1 MLPRVLEPETLD
13 QLAPDDPAAQ
23 RARRDLRRVN
33 AFMGARGILERAL
46 EKALA
51 ATDETVG
58 GLGRRLRILEIG
70 CGDGRLM
77 LELARRRGER
87 WPDVELNLLDRQ
99 PIVDA
104 ETIAAYA
111 ACGWQA
117 KPRIVDVLDWA
128 ADRTSSERWDVV
140 VANLFLHHFDTVA
153 LRRLLAGCARRA
165 DALAACE
172 PRRSRFALG
181 ASHLIFFLGAN
192 AVTRRDGVLSVRAG
206 FIGPELSE
214 AWQAGPP
221 EGDPIEAPS
230 AWQLDEYDDGLF
242 THCFCATLIGGRDR

>member
-1 MLPRVLEPETLD
+1 VLPRVLEPETLD
-13 QLAPDDPAAQ
+13 HLAPDDPAAQ

-58 GLGRRLRILEIG
+58 GVGRRPAHPRDRLRRRPADARG
-70 CGDGRLM
+70 GAASARA
-77 LELARRRGER
+77 LARGRARPARSPADRRSGDDRRVCRGAAGRRGR
-87 WPDVELNLLDRQ
+87 GSPTCSTGPRPRV
-99 PIVDA
+99 A
-104 ETIAAYA
+104 EH
-111 ACGWQA
+111 
-117 KPRIVDVLDWA
+117 
-128 ADRTSSERWDVV
+128 WDVV
-140 VANLFLHHFDTVA
+140 VANLFLHHFDGDG

-206 FIGPELSE
+206 FVGHELSD
-214 AWQAGPP
+214 AGRP
-221 EGDPIEAPS
+221 GRRRATRSSRRAPGSSTNTTTASSPTAS
-230 AWQLDEYDDGLF
+230 APRWS
-242 THCFCATLIGGRDR
+242 AGRDR

>member
-1 MLPRVLEPETLD
+1 VLPRVLEPETLD

-87 WPDVELNLLDRQ
+87 WPEVELDLLDRQ

-104 ETIAAYA
+104 ATIAAYA
-111 ACGWQA
+111 AAGWQA
-117 KPRIVDVLDWA
+117 RTVIADVMAWA
-128 ADRTSSERWDVV
+128 GDDDRERWDVV
-140 VANLFLHHFDTVA
+140 VANLFLHHFDAEA
-153 LRRLLAGCARRA
+153 LRHLLAACARRA

-172 PRRSRFALG
+172 PRRSRFALA

-192 AVTRRDGVLSVRAG
+192 AVTRHDGVLSVRAG
-206 FIGPELSE
+206 FVGAELGA
-214 AWQAGPP
+214 AWPGA
-221 EGDPIEAPS
+221 AA
-230 AWQLDEYDDGLF
+230 AWRVEEYDDGLF
-242 THCFCATLIGGRDR
+242 THCLVASRRTTS

>member
-13 QLAPDDPAAQ
+13 HLPPDAPAAQ

-33 AFMGARGILERAL
+33 AFMGARGILRRALERAL
-46 EKALA
+46 
-51 ATDETVG
+51 ATSDETVG
-58 GLGRRLRILEIG
+58 GAGRPLRILEIG

-77 LELARRRGER
+77 LELARRRGAR
-87 WPDVELNLLDRQ
+87 WPEVELELLDRQ
-99 PIVDA
+99 PIVEPA
-104 ETIAAYA
+104 TIAAYA
-111 ACGWQA
+111 DAGWQA
-117 KPRIVDVLDWA
+117 RPRVAEVLEWA
-128 ADRTSSERWDVV
+128 ADRDSNEHWDVV
-140 VANLFLHHFDTVA
+140 VANLFLHHFDGDG

-206 FIGPELSE
+206 FVGHELSD

-221 EGDPIEAPS
+221 PGDPVEPPS

-242 THCFCATLIGGRDR
+242 THCFCATLVGGRER

>member
-1 MLPRVLEPETLD
+1 VLPRILEPETLD
-13 QLAPDDPAAQ
+13 HLAPDDPAAQ

-51 ATDETVG
+51 TSDGTVG
-58 GLGRRLRILEIG
+58 GIGRRLRILEIG

-77 LELARRRGER
+77 LEVARHRGDR
-87 WPDVELNLLDRQ
+87 WPEVELDLLDRQ

-104 ETIAAYA
+104 GTIAAYEA
-111 ACGWQA
+111 AGWQA
-117 KPRIVDVLDWA
+117 RARIADVLDWA
-128 ADRTSSERWDVV
+128 ADRESTERWDVV
-140 VANLFLHHFDTVA
+140 VANLFLHHFDGDG
-153 LRRLLAGCARRA
+153 LHRLLAGCARRA

-206 FIGPELSE
+206 FVGHELGD
-214 AWQAGPP
+214 AWQAKPA
-221 EGDPIEAPS
+221 GDDAFEPPS

-242 THCFCATLIGGRDR
+242 THVFCATLVGGRDR

>member
-13 QLAPDDPAAQ
+13 HLAPDDPAAQ

-58 GLGRRLRILEIG
+58 GIGRRLRILEIG

-77 LELARRRGER
+77 LEVARHRGER
-87 WPDVELNLLDRQ
+87 WPEVELDLLDRQ
-99 PIVDA
+99 PIVDP

-111 ACGWQA
+111 AAGWQA
-117 KPRIVDVLDWA
+117 RPRIADVLDWA
-128 ADRTSSERWDVV
+128 ADRGSTEHWDVV
-140 VANLFLHHFDTVA
+140 VANLFLHHFDGDG

-206 FIGPELSE
+206 FVGHELSD

-221 EGDPIEAPS
+221 PGDPVEPPS

-242 THCFCATLIGGRDR
+242 THCFCATLVGGRDR

>member
-13 QLAPDDPAAQ
+13 HLAPGDPAAM

-33 AFMGARGILERAL
+33 AVMGARRILERAL

-58 GLGRRLRILEIG
+58 GVGRQLRILELG

-77 LELARRRGER
+77 LEVARHRGER
-87 WPDVELNLLDRQ
+87 WPGVEFDLLDRQ
-99 PIVDA
+99 PLVDA
-104 ETIAAYA
+104 DTIAAYA
-111 ACGWQA
+111 AAGWQA
-117 KPRIVDVLDWA
+117 RPRVTDVLDWA
-128 ADRTSSERWDVV
+128 ADRSAPEHWDLV
-140 VANLFLHHFDTVA
+140 VANLFLHHFEGDA

-206 FIGPELSE
+206 FVGRELSD
-214 AWQAGPP
+214 AWEAGPP
-221 EGDPIEAPS
+221 AGDPAAPTS

>member
-13 QLAPDDPAAQ
+13 HLAPDDPAAQ

-58 GLGRRLRILEIG
+58 GVGRRLRILEIG

-77 LELARRRGER
+77 LEVAKHRGDRWAGARL
-87 WPDVELNLLDRQ
+87 DLLDRQ

-104 ETIAAYA
+104 ATIAAYA
-111 ACGWQA
+111 AAGWQA
-117 KPRIVDVLDWA
+117 RPLVADVIDWA
-128 ADRTSSERWDVV
+128 GAEAGERWDLI
-140 VANLFLHHFDTVA
+140 VANLFLHHFDGET
-153 LRRLLAGCARRA
+153 LRRLLSACADRA

-172 PRRSRFALG
+172 PRRSRFALA
-181 ASHLIFFLGAN
+181 ASHLILFLGAN
-192 AVTRRDGVLSVRAG
+192 AVTRNDGVLSVRAG
-206 FIGPELSE
+206 FVDHELGV
-214 AWQAGPP
+214 AWPQGAATWR
-221 EGDPIEAPS
+221 IE
-230 AWQLDEYDDGLF
+230 EYDDGLF
-242 THCFCATLIGGRDR
+242 THCLVAARRTTS